1 VDARLLV
8 VRILNAF
15 DSSRASNL
23 GGIFDAAF
31 KTARVDRRDK
41 RFVFEI
47 VYGILRW
54 RIRLDYLIDRLLSND
69 RLRSNESLRC
79 VLQLGL
85 YQLLFLDRIP
95 HHAAVF
101 ESVQLAKNL
110 PDTRALAGVVNAVLR
125 RVIADRHA
133 VSLPDELKDP
143 AERLSIEYSHPR
155 WMVERWLK
163 NFGLGNTKKLLA
175 FNNER
180 PEIYLRRKIRGL
192 SKQQFEAEVHS
203 LCDPSTGF
211 LNLYYRLK
219 KNISPDMVG
228 AIDRGFCNVQAPS
241 SGWVVALA
249 DAQKGE
255 KILDVCSSPGGKT
268 AMMSELVGE
277 TGSMCA
283 CDDRL
288 SRIRLC
294 IDTFNRM
301 HLMNIYTLVADGR
314 FPPFAGIFDK
324 VLVDAPCSSTGIL
337 HRHPEARLIRTP
349 ADIVSMSSL
358 QGEILDSAAALVG
371 SGGTIIYST
380 CSLEPEENEAQIE
393 LFLRKHPDFRH
404 IECPECIPQNFIDA
418 LKFLSITPF
427 SHGIDGMFG
436 ARLKRVGP

>member
-1 VDARLLV
+1 VNARLLV
-8 VRILNAF
+8 VQILKTF
-15 DSSRASNL
+15 DGRASNL
-23 GGIFDAAF
+23 EGIVDAALD
-31 KTARVDRRDK
+31 TAHLDRRDK

-69 RLRSNESLRC
+69 RLKSNESLRR

-85 YQLLFLDRIP
+85 YQLLFLDRVP

-133 VSLPDELKDP
+133 VSLPEELKDP

-155 WMVERWLK
+155 WMVERWLT
-163 NFGLGNTKKLLA
+163 NFGLGNTRKLLA

-180 PEIYLRRKIRGL
+180 PEIYLRRKLRGL

-219 KNISPDMVG
+219 KNVSPDIVD
-228 AIDRGFCNVQAPS
+228 AISRGFCNVQAPS

-255 KILDVCSSPGGKT
+255 KILDLCSSPGGKT
-268 AMMSELVGE
+268 ALMSELVGE
-277 TGSMCA
+277 TGSICA

-294 IDTFNRM
+294 VDTCDRM
-301 HLMNIYTLVADGR
+301 HLMNSYPLVADGR
-314 FPPFAGIFDK
+314 YPPFAGIFDK

-337 HRHPEARLIRTP
+337 HRHPDARLIRTP
-349 ADIVSMSSL
+349 ADIASMSSL
-358 QGEILDSAAALVG
+358 QAEILDSAATLVG

-393 LFLRKHPDFRH
+393 SFLKKHPDFRH
-404 IECPECIPQNFIDA
+404 IGCPESIPQNFISA
-418 LKFLSITPF
+418 QKFLSITPF